1 MHRRLRYTLA
11 ALALTVGATV
21 TALTG
26 VLDDVLTPADTAWG
40 SPILETSVDV
50 DTTIVT
56 PLDTAW
62 G

>member
-11 ALALTVGATV
+11 ALALTAGATV

-26 VLDDVLTPADTAWG
+26 TLDDILTPADTAWG
-40 SPILETSVDV
+40 SHTLETSVDV

>member
-11 ALALTVGATV
+11 ALALTVGATL
-21 TALTG
+21 TTLTG
-26 VLDDVLTPADTAWG
+26 TLDDILTPADTAWG
-40 SPILETSVDV
+40 SPILDTSVDV
-50 DTTIVT
+50 DTTIVI